1 MKGKKSDNC
10 DSVNSDKGLKNKKG
24 VTKSHAN
31 NNGKKGKNV
40 GLVTDVHTC
49 DLNLQAIPAISI
61 NNVNL
66 NIDSVGPSASVNFGS
81 NVIPNEN
88 TRVVENKE
96 IMLENTTSNDIIG
109 DKKNWIMLQLSSKQI
124 LVIKIR

>member
-1 MKGKKSDNC
+1 MKN
-10 DSVNSDKGLKNKKG
+10 
-24 VTKSHAN
+24 TN
-31 NNGKKGKNV
+31 NNGKKGKHV

-66 NIDSVGPSASVNFGS
+66 NIDSVGPSACLNFGS

-88 TRVVENKE
+88 TRVIENEEE
-96 IMLENTTSNDIIG
+96 IFEKNKRDDIIG
-109 DKKNWIMLQLSSKQI
+109 KEKK
-124 LVIKIR
+124 IK